1 MGIENGSMEICEL
14 PQEYMMENGFMILN
28 VKVGRK
34 AVLFIDV
41 AMENLYILA
50 DMLKLLK
57 RGWGGGRMT
66 FS

>member
-14 PQEYMMENGFMILN
+14 PQEYMMENGFVILN

-41 AMENLYILA
+41 AMENLYNLA

-57 RGWGGGRMT
+57 RGWGVGG
-66 FS
+66 